1 MSTHIQ
7 SILLNVEMKNGMI
20 SLTIIVAS
28 AYVRQQIVKNDDD
41 SLESLAEAH
50 GRVSNVDGNKN
61 LLRFSVFQFFKK
73 SSVFCLY
80 PLDFFVSLSDI

>member
-41 SLESLAEAH
+41 SLESLVEAH
-50 GRVSNVDGNKN
+50 ERVTNVDGNKN
-61 LLRFSVFQFFKK
+61 LLRFSVFQSFSF
-73 SSVFCLY
+73 
-80 PLDFFVSLSDI
+80 

>member
-41 SLESLAEAH
+41 SLESLVEAH
-50 GRVSNVDGNKN
+50 GRVTNVDGNQN
-61 LLRFSVFQFFKK
+61 LLRFSVFQSFSF
-73 SSVFCLY
+73 
-80 PLDFFVSLSDI
+80 

>member
-1 MSTHIQ
+1 MRTHIQ

-28 AYVRQQIVKNDDD
+28 AYARQQIVKNDDD
-41 SLESLAEAH
+41 SLESLVEAH

-61 LLRFSVFQFFKK
+61 LLRFSVFQSFSF
-73 SSVFCLY
+73 
-80 PLDFFVSLSDI
+80 

>member
-20 SLTIIVAS
+20 FSTIIVDS

-41 SLESLAEAH
+41 SLESLVEAH
-50 GRVSNVDGNKN
+50 GRVTNVDGNQN
-61 LLRFSVFQFFKK
+61 LLRFSVFQSFSFKK
-73 SSVFCLY
+73 NL
-80 PLDFFVSLSDI
+80 

>member
-41 SLESLAEAH
+41 SLESLVEAH
-50 GRVSNVDGNKN
+50 GRVTNVDGNQN
-61 LLRFSVFQFFKK
+61 LLRFSVFQSFSFKK
-73 SSVFCLY
+73 NL
-80 PLDFFVSLSDI
+80 

>member
-20 SLTIIVAS
+20 FSTIIVDS

-41 SLESLAEAH
+41 SLESLVEAH
-50 GRVSNVDGNKN
+50 GRVTNVDGNKN
-61 LLRFSVFQFFKK
+61 LLRFSVFQSFSF
-73 SSVFCLY
+73 
-80 PLDFFVSLSDI
+80 